1 MTEITRSIL
10 INASAEKVWA
20 QIHPKNWTKLFNF
33 VKEVQG
39 YSDGQAGVGTQA
51 KVIAGDADTPL
62 IQYNVEITEF
72 VENEKI
78 GYRRFG
84 GPLTGDAVILLK
96 SIPNG
101 TLMVRTSFYED
112 DLSPETIKTISSG
125 IEKDNEKIKKLVEAG
140 N

>member
-1 MTEITRSIL
+1 MTEITRSIS
-10 INASAEKVWA
+10 INAAPEKVWA
-20 QIHPKNWTKLFNF
+20 LIHPKNWTKIFDF
-33 VKEVQG
+33 VKDVHG
-39 YSDGQAGVGTQA
+39 YTDGKAGVGTQA
-51 KVIAGDADTPL
+51 RVSAGDPDAPL

-84 GPLTGDAVILLK
+84 GPLTGEAVILLH

-101 TLMVRTSFYED
+101 TLMVRTSYYED

-125 IEKDNEKIKKLVEAG
+125 IEKDNEKIKKLVEAE